1 MPRRSSPS
9 GWQERR
15 AAAGSLPA
23 MLLLDCGSV
32 VIGMLGID
40 RKLYGFESA
49 FLACLAFDSC
59 ESG

>member
-1 MPRRSSPS
+1 M
-9 GWQERR
+9 
-15 AAAGSLPA
+15 GSLPD
-23 MLLLDCGSV
+23 MLLLDCSSV
-32 VIGMLGID
+32 VGMLGID